1 MAKDLLKARYFSHDC
16 NARNDEKLMSLRMDH
31 GAAGYGVY
39 FMLLERCGE
48 SAGYTSV
55 KDLKLI
61 AFDLRADQDLIRSV
75 IDDYD
80 LFKLSGDGERF
91 YSESFLERMAI
102 KDKHSINGII
112 GNLIRHKH
120 ASKEQLAKMSD
131 KEIIALNDKI
141 ASDARSGARSGTN
154 RNKEKEK
161 KEEKE
166 REKRNSSDVSLQ
178 LDPLDFLIINF
189 KEDFNSV
196 MDPLLEGIKDTKIFR
211 KKFNNT
217 VLNELDN
224 GKLKSDPKSLLRRLE
239 NYGTSWNSN
248 EAENK
253 KRTENRIVN
262 GYSAADV
269 DNFYKK

>member
-80 LFKLSGDGERF
+80 LFKLSEDGDRF

-120 ASKEQLAKMSD
+120 ASKEQLDKMSD
-131 KEIIALNDKI
+131 KEIITLNNKI
-141 ASDARSGARSGTN
+141 TSDARSGAKSGARSGAN

-178 LDPLDFLIINF
+178 LDPLDFLIKN
-189 KEDFNSV
+189 FNSEFKRII
-196 MDPLLEGIKDTKIFR
+196 DPNRDRIKDKKLFH
-211 KKFNNT
+211 KKFNNK
-217 VLNELDN
+217 VLNEIEI

-239 NYGTSWNSN
+239 NYTFSWVNS
-248 EAENK
+248 EESEK
-253 KRTENRIVN
+253 QKVVN

-269 DNFYKK
+269 DKFYKK